1 MGKLNLSL
9 KLKEESS
16 DVHATHCHTIS
27 HLWVHLQYQI
37 SRPGEKITSKILRQ
51 ANFIFLFFV
60 LICQKSTYSA
70 MHFFLYQFTVS
81 TVIAQTDL

>member
-1 MGKLNLSL
+1 MYTL
-9 KLKEESS
+9 
-16 DVHATHCHTIS
+16 HTATLYHIYGFICSIK
-27 HLWVHLQYQI
+27 
-37 SRPGEKITSKILRQ
+37 EKITSKILRQ
-51 ANFIFLFFV
+51 AIFIFLFFV